1 MGINSPRQ
9 ARSGCKYSRHAEV
22 DAITRLPPLRRNSK
36 YKKVVDLLV
45 IRITRSGMVR
55 RSDPCFMCIKHM
67 QNIKSYRIRN
77 VYFSNEIGEIEK
89 HTLEELTAV
98 PDDEKHVSC
107 RFKKYPVDQDPG
119 RTIGHVFGAPA
130 SSASPPK
137 KPKKSKSP
145 KSHKSKGKSKLTIRR
160 RSKSRSSSR

>member
-1 MGINSPRQ
+1 MGINSSRQ

-22 DAITRLPPLRRNSK
+22 DAITRLPPPEDRGKRKNSK
-36 YKKVVDLLV
+36 YRKVVDILV
-45 IRITRSGMVR
+45 IRVTRSGMIR

-67 QNIKSYRIRN
+67 HNIKSYRIRN

-107 RFKKYPVDQDPG
+107 RFKKYSVDQDPS
-119 RTIGHVFGAPA
+119 RTTGHAFGAP
-130 SSASPPK
+130 SSAPASPPK
-137 KPKKSKSP
+137 KPKKP
-145 KSHKSKGKSKLTIRR
+145 KLHKSKGKSKLRR
-160 RSKSRSSSR
+160 RSKSSSG